1 MGSLFIYL
9 LRFSN
14 LEKFRKNLSKS
25 EYFHKNLRILLKT
38 CIFAGFLCGSTP
50 TKLDINTYPSTLHL
64 ECFLCEIHTRYLFF
78 RIQLNI
84 KINNQSL
91 INHAKDEVVAPSI
104 CVKFNY
110 DEKQTHFVRTGINY
124 CNFWFIDARRSNRN
138 GLGRWYR
145 LACYWC
151 YCFASRHY

>member
-1 MGSLFIYL
+1 MTRCHRSIRSYCRTRAERYSRGIARVYISLSLYIIIGSLFIYH

-14 LEKFRKNLSKS
+14 LEKCRKNLSKL

-50 TKLDINTYPSTLHL
+50 TKLDINTHPSTLHL
-64 ECFLCEIHTRYLFF
+64 ECFLCEKHTRYLFF

-91 INHAKDEVVAPSI
+91 INHAKDEVLDTLHL
-104 CVKFNY
+104 C
-110 DEKQTHFVRTGINY
+110 
-124 CNFWFIDARRSNRN
+124 
-138 GLGRWYR
+138 
-145 LACYWC
+145 
-151 YCFASRHY
+151 